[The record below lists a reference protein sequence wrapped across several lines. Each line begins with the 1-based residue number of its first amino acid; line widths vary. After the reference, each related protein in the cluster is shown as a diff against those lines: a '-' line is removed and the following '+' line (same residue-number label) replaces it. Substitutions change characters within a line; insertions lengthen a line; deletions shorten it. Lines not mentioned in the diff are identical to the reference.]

1 MPTPRLALAATLFAA
16 LLAAPVAAQQ
26 AAAPSAAPNAAPNAA
41 PLSACAPRAAVVAQ
55 LERKYGETRRGAGLQ
70 NRGAVTEVFASATT
84 GTWTIIVTRPDGL
97 SCAVAAGEAW
107 LEETALS
114 AAPPA

>member
-1 MPTPRLALAATLFAA
+1 MTMPRLALAFA
-16 LLAAPVAAQQ
+16 LLAAPALAQQ
-26 AAAPSAAPNAAPNAA
+26 AVPQNAPQTA
-41 PLSACAPRAAVVAQ
+41 LSACAPRAAIIAQ
-55 LERKYGETRRGAGLQ
+55 LEKKYGETRRGAGLQ
-70 NRGAVTEVFASATT
+70 NRGAVTEVFASAAT
-84 GTWTIIVTRPDGL
+84 GTWTIIVTRPDGV

>member
-1 MPTPRLALAATLFAA
+1 MHTSRLALAFA
-16 LLAAPVAAQQ
+16 LLAAPVLAQQ
-26 AAAPSAAPNAAPNAA
+26 AADPNAPA
-41 PLSACAPRAAVVAQ
+41 LSACAPRAAIVAQ

-70 NRGAVTEVFASATT
+70 NRGAVTEVFASAAT
-84 GTWTIIVTRPDGL
+84 GTWTIIVTRPDGV

-114 AAPPA
+114 ALPPV

>member
-1 MPTPRLALAATLFAA
+1 MYRICVA
-16 LLAAPVAAQQ
+16 LLSQNCPRSKHTTSRGEV
-26 AAAPSAAPNAAPNAA
+26 
-41 PLSACAPRAAVVAQ
+41 APRVQ
-55 LERKYGETRRGAGLQ
+55 FKPTLDTGA
-70 NRGAVTEVFASATT
+70 
-84 GTWTIIVTRPDGL
+84 WTIIVTRPDGV